1 MLGGL
6 LLARYLWP
14 VSAATRAGWIADL
27 DRLEAH
33 TAAAYANL
41 GDRLTSRN
49 LSPRA
54 LDTQARA
61 ALAAARSPGAARA
74 ALIAFVEAFDD
85 HHFTAAAPYSAPRR
99 WLRRL
104 IGKDRRQEEGPISRS
119 LSGTQACAHFGA
131 RDRRFGKVDWSALPG
146 YTPLAADPVS
156 HPFPAGLL
164 RRDGAASL
172 GILRIGLFSQQ
183 GFPALCSAE
192 WERLQRA
199 SYPDNLCDETCQDDF
214 WAGLEERLL
223 DRFAAELEELAAGGA
238 SALLVDLSDNGGG
251 SGIVGRMM
259 RMVTSRP
266 LPERAAGFIRH
277 PHSVARFTSMAA
289 DYAAEAAR
297 PELPARQRELY
308 ARLEAQ
314 LTRRRAKPRHR
325 ATSRECGSSRARR
338 SCRARTSAASSPGST
353 RPSWLSSRSSRRSR
367 PASESGASGGG
378 AKPSRPAAWTGELFV
393 LTNRRTASASEDFAA
408 SLQDA
413 GAATIVGAATMGIG
427 CGYTNG
433 GVTLEL
439 PATGLTVRAPD
450 CIRYRQDGGTK
461 PSGVSPL
468 APPASMSKKRE
479 PPDRRCRR
487 SRDRRRTHQQASETG
502 TVSNGVVP
510 AVEQPAESVEG
521 EGPDVDGRDG
531 RLGRELER
539 RVETHRTS
547 ESSPSSRTAAIATRP
562 SLPMASAPETESSA
576 SPVSISMSPPPGNVG
591 SRSPSEAK
599 RTSTVSRSPLASG
612 SKKER

>member
-1 MLGGL
+1 MKSPSRRRRSLLLTVLVLGGL
-6 LLARYLWP
+6 ALARYLWP

-54 LDTQARA
+54 LDMQARA

-85 HHFTAAAPYSAPRR
+85 HHFSAAAPYSAPRR

-104 IGKDRRQEEGPISRS
+104 IGKDRRQKEGPIARS

-146 YTPLAADPVS
+146 YTALAADPVS

-164 RRDGAASL
+164 RRDGAPSL

-192 WERLQRA
+192 WERLQLA
-199 SYPDNLCDETCQDDF
+199 SYPDDLCDETCQDDF

-223 DRFAAELEELAAGGA
+223 DRFAAELGELAAGGA

-314 LTRRRAKPRHR
+314 LAAAAREA
-325 ATSRECGSSRARR
+325 ATPCDLTGMWQLA
-338 SCRARTSAASSPGST
+338 SAAELPCANVGRVEPG
-353 RPSWLSSRSSRRSR
+353 LD
-367 PASESGASGGG
+367 PAELAELTELEALEAREAGASGGG

-427 CGYTNG
+427 CGYTDG

-450 CIRYRQDGGTK
+450 CIRYRK
-461 PSGVSPL
+461 
-468 APPASMSKKRE
+468 
-479 PPDRRCRR
+479 
-487 SRDRRRTHQQASETG
+487 
-502 TVSNGVVP
+502 
-510 AVEQPAESVEG
+510 
-521 EGPDVDGRDG
+521 DGRNEAEGVLPDLPVPWSDG
-531 RLGRELER
+531 DSGKESAER
-539 RVETHRTS
+539 VV
-547 ESSPSSRTAAIATRP
+547 AAL
-562 SLPMASAPETESSA
+562 SL
-576 SPVSISMSPPPGNVG
+576 
-591 SRSPSEAK
+591 R
-599 RTSTVSRSPLASG
+599 
-612 SKKER
+612 